1 MTKRH
6 WFWTS
11 TAALSLA
18 IATLVTIYA
27 CGSSSKTTAPPPG
40 GGGLELNSGN
50 IAAAGV
56 FAHTF
61 MTAGTFPYHCTI
73 HSFMTGNSVTVDA
86 SSANTNVA
94 VSITGSGSGYSPNAV
109 TIKPGGIVT
118 WTNNGG
124 TTHTV
129 TSGN

>member
-6 WFWTS
+6 WFWAS
-11 TAALSLA
+11 TAALSIA

-40 GGGLELNSGN
+40 GGGPELSSGS
-50 IAAAGV
+50 IAPAGT
-56 FAHTF
+56 FPHTF

-73 HSFMTGNSVTVDA
+73 HSNMTGNSVTVDA
-86 SSANTNVA
+86 SSANTSA
-94 VSITGSGSGYSPNAV
+94 SISIVGGVPGYSPSAV
-109 TIKPGGIVT
+109 TVKPGSIVT
-118 WTNNGG
+118 WTNNDGSA
-124 TTHTV
+124 HTV

>member
-1 MTKRH
+1 MTKRR

-11 TAALSLA
+11 AALLSIA
-18 IATLVTIYA
+18 IASLVTTYS
-27 CGSSSKTTAPPPG
+27 CGSSSKSTAPPGG

-50 IAAAGV
+50 LAAAAT
-56 FAHTF
+56 FPHTF

-86 SSANTNVA
+86 SSSNMTAA
-94 VSITGSGSGYSPNAV
+94 VSITGTGSGYSPNAV
-109 TIKPGGIVT
+109 TIKPGGTVT